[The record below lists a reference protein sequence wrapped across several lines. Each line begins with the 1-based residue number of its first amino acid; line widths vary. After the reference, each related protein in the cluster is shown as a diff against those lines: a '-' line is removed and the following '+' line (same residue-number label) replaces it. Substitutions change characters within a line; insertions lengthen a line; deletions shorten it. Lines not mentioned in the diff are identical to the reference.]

1 MSYLSLCHNAHR
13 HLSITVMMMMM
24 MMIMMITCDGVLYAA
39 GTSYAG
45 FSHVESQNRA
55 NPFFAKMNEGG
66 FRRTGPFLVV
76 ARPDDSLGKVLE
88 MITEHGEQREESAK

>member
-1 MSYLSLCHNAHR
+1 LAF
-13 HLSITVMMMMM
+13 
-24 MMIMMITCDGVLYAA
+24 GWVLRAFRGLYPV

-45 FSHVESQNRA
+45 FSHTESQNRA

-76 ARPDDSLGKVLE
+76 ARPDDSLEKVL
-88 MITEHGEQREESAK
+88 HR